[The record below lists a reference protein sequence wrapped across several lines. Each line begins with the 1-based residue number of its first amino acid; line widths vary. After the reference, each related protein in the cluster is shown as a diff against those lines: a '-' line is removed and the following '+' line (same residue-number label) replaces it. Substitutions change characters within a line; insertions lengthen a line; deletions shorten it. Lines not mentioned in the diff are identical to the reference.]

1 MSKTRGARGR
11 PAGAT
16 TAATKARLLRAAR
29 AVFAEQGYAGAAIA
43 DIVARAE
50 VSPPVLYHHFQSKA
64 GLYAAATA
72 EVYDEVVSR
81 LEAAVA
87 DATSFAE
94 CVDRI
99 LVEAVHMHRADPTM
113 SAFIV
118 SAPAVV
124 HTHPELAFLSDELR
138 RSERFFESV
147 VERTGGLPGHSPRA
161 SVSLL
166 RMLSGGM
173 TRLSATLP
181 PIDVFAEAVQALRAA
196 LGTDAAADAPATRG
210 VAKPD
215 GKSGPSPGRRRA

>member
-1 MSKTRGARGR
+1 MVKRTGARGR

-43 DIVARAE
+43 DIVARAG

-81 LEAAVA
+81 LESAVA
-87 DATSFAE
+87 NVTSFEE
-94 CVDRI
+94 CIDRI
-99 LVEAVHMHRADPTM
+99 LVEAVSMHESDPTM

-181 PIDVFAEAVQALRAA
+181 PIDVFDEAVQALRAA
-196 LGTDAAADAPATRG
+196 LGTRAAPDPSAARG
-210 VAKPD
+210 
-215 GKSGPSPGRRRA
+215 GRKANGRVIAARPQKRA